1 MAELTPRE
9 RVEMVLSHEE
19 PDRVPVDFGGM
30 NTSIYE
36 MPDWWP
42 NKLEYY
48 GYKALVEYLGLKDV
62 PKPYLNAAN
71 CVINVDERILNRYG
85 VDFQYLYMSIPKP
98 KMNPDGTVET
108 IFKLK
113 VKPVGYYME
122 VYDPPLGGKITFKD
136 IDSFEWPDP
145 EDPVFSAKAK
155 KRVLRMRENSERV
168 IVALASFAEQI
179 FQNYAWIRGFTQMLL
194 DMQRDPELFHYF
206 TDTLLSVEEGI
217 IESFYSEVGEYID
230 FAYIAEDMGT
240 QQAPFVSPE
249 QYKELWKP
257 YHKRM
262 VKHIKQFTDARIM
275 WHCCGAI
282 EPLIPHLIDLG
293 VDVLQVIQPLARGME
308 PESLERSYGDKLTF
322 DGGIDVQRL
331 LPKGS
336 PEEIKAECERVIR
349 ILGRNGGY
357 IFAPSH
363 NIQPDTPP
371 QNVVAMLEAGVE
383 YGKYPFE
390 E

>member
-9 RVEMVLSHEE
+9 RVEMVLNHEE

-48 GYKALVEYLGLKDV
+48 GYKALVEYLALKEV

-136 IDSFEWPDP
+136 IDSFGWPDP

-155 KRVLRMRENSERV
+155 KRVLRMRENSDRV

-249 QYKELWKP
+249 QYKEFWKP

-262 VKHIKQFTDARIM
+262 IKHIKQFTGARIM

-308 PESLERSYGDKLTF
+308 PESLKKSYGDKLTF
-322 DGGIDVQRL
+322 NGGIDVQRL
-331 LPKGS
+331 LPKGT
-336 PEEIKAECERVIR
+336 PEEIRAECKRVIR

-383 YGKYPFE
+383 HGKYPLE